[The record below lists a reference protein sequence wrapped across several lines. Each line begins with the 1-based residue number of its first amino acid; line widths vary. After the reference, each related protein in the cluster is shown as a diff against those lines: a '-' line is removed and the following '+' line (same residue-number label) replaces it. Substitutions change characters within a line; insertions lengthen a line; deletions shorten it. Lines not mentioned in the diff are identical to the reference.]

1 MAYAYIWPVSLPQS
15 PQENFTETG
24 GNIQVLRTSP
34 DMGPAKQR
42 RRGFSVRTMQ
52 LNFWMTDAQVAT
64 LKTFVVS
71 TLKGVARFGF
81 THPTTGVTEEV
92 RFIPSGN
99 GELYN
104 LSYVSKDLWNVSMQ
118 FEVLP

>member
-1 MAYAYIWPVSLPQS
+1 MAYTIVWPVSLPQS
-15 PQENFTETG
+15 PQSNFTETG

-52 LNFWMTDAQVAT
+52 LSFWMTDAQVST
-64 LKTFVVS
+64 LKTFVVQ
-71 TLKGVARFGF
+71 TLKGVNRFGF
-81 THPTTGVTEEV
+81 THPTTAVTEEV
-92 RFIPSGN
+92 RFIPSSS

-104 LSYVSKDLWNVSMQ
+104 LTYVSKDLWSVSMQ

>member
-1 MAYAYIWPVSLPQS
+1 
-15 PQENFTETG
+15 
-24 GNIQVLRTSP
+24 
-34 DMGPAKQR
+34 MGPAKQR

-71 TLKGVARFGF
+71 TLKGVNRFGF
-81 THPTTGVTEEV
+81 THPVTGVTEEV
-92 RFIPSGN
+92 RFIPSSN

-104 LSYVSKDLWNVSMQ
+104 LEYISQDLWSVTMQ